1 MNIKNMTGY
10 DSKSDYHSGEPVL
23 IGITGDPCGTCS
35 STNIPLYDLSCHNS
49 DDFYCRDCLTKM
61 WNMANDEVVRCPSCS
76 NNCSFLP
83 LQRIEDFDGISH
95 EFLEFQAF
103 EKIREQ
109 PEVMNNLIAFT
120 AAEAVTF
127 LDVTYSYF
135 DDQILNSVELGG
147 LPSYLSDGTHE
158 IFTTNPY
165 YMALK
170 EELTSVPKMMAT
182 PLELEDDLMLV
193 LNNMIVR
200 DTRFK
205 HADHLEMRNIDL
217 QNDAAIL
224 WEATNTFQD
233 MNTIWENWVGM
244 IRMRVDLLAW
254 RHLERVASVEGGAAE
269 RTREPLSFARII

>member
-1 MNIKNMTGY
+1 MTGY
-10 DSKSDYHSGEPVL
+10 GSNPESCTGEPVL
-23 IGITGDPCGTCS
+23 VGVTGDACGTCS
-35 STNIPLYDLSCHNS
+35 STNIPLYDLSCHKS

-61 WNMANDEVVRCPSCS
+61 WNMVDDEIVRCPSCS
-76 NNCSFLP
+76 NSCHFLP
-83 LQRIEDFDGISH
+83 LQLIQDFGGINH

-103 EKIREQ
+103 DKIREQ

-127 LDVTYSYF
+127 LDVTYGYF
-135 DDQILNSVELGG
+135 DDQILNTVELGG
-147 LPSYLSDGTHE
+147 LPSYLSAGTHE
-158 IFTTNPY
+158 IFTANPY

-170 EELTSVPKMMAT
+170 EELTSVSKMMAT

-193 LNNMIVR
+193 LNNTIVR

-205 HADHLEMRNIDL
+205 YADHLDMHDIDL

-224 WEATNTFQD
+224 WEATNTFED
-233 MNTIWENWVGM
+233 LNTIRENWVGM
-244 IRMRVDLLAW
+244 IRMWVDLLAW

-269 RTREPLSFARII
+269 RTREPLSFANMM

>member
-1 MNIKNMTGY
+1 MTAY
-10 DSKSDYHSGEPVL
+10 NSNPDFHAGEPLL
-23 IGITGDPCGTCS
+23 IGVTGDACGTCS
-35 STNIPLYDLSCHNS
+35 STSIPLYDLSCHNS

-61 WNMANDEVVRCPSCS
+61 WNMASDETVRCPACS

-95 EFLEFQAF
+95 DFLEFQAF

-109 PEVMNNLIAFT
+109 HEVMNNLIAFT

-127 LDVTYSYF
+127 LDVTYGYF

-158 IFTTNPY
+158 IFSANPY

-170 EELTSVPKMMAT
+170 GELTSVQKMMAT

-193 LNNMIVR
+193 LNNTIVR

-205 HADHLEMRNIDL
+205 YADHLEMHDIDL
-217 QNDAAIL
+217 QNDEAIL
-224 WEATNTFQD
+224 WEAINTFQD
-233 MNTIWENWVGM
+233 MNTVRENWVGM
-244 IRMRVDLLAW
+244 IRMWVDLLAW

-269 RTREPLSFARII
+269 RTREPLSLANMM

>member
-1 MNIKNMTGY
+1 MTGY
-10 DSKSDYHSGEPVL
+10 GSNPESCTGEPVL
-23 IGITGDPCGTCS
+23 VGVTGDACGTCS
-35 STNIPLYDLSCHNS
+35 STNIPLYDLSCHKS

-61 WNMANDEVVRCPSCS
+61 WNMVDDEIVRCPSCS
-76 NNCSFLP
+76 NSCHFQP
-83 LQRIEDFDGISH
+83 LQLIQDFEGINH

-103 EKIREQ
+103 DKIREQ

-127 LDVTYSYF
+127 LDVTYGYF
-135 DDQILNSVELGG
+135 DDQILNTVELGG
-147 LPSYLSDGTHE
+147 LPFYLSDGTHE
-158 IFTTNPY
+158 IFTANPY

-193 LNNMIVR
+193 LNNTIVR

-205 HADHLEMRNIDL
+205 YADYLEMRDIDL

-224 WEATNTFQD
+224 WEATNTFED
-233 MNTIWENWVGM
+233 LNTIRENWVGM
-244 IRMRVDLLAW
+244 IRMWVDLLAW

-269 RTREPLSFARII
+269 RMREPLSFVDVM